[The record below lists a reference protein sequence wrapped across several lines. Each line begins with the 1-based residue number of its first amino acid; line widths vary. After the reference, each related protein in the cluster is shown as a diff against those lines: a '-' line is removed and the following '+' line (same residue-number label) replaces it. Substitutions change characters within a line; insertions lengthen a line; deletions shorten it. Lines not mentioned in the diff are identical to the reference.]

1 MIHPKEIKPIRCL
14 ISHTQTLA
22 LKTRNHTQPVSSL
35 KKERLVRSKS
45 LAELTWNHS
54 GWCENRT

>member
-35 KKERLVRSKS
+35 KKGKAGEIR
-45 LAELTWNHS
+45 EL
-54 GWCENRT
+54 G